1 MSRVIAQVGLQRWRG
16 PVRYE
21 QTEVADD
28 GRSGSNFARKAPAI
42 RGPTVF
48 WLVRSRWTCS
58 FASMLRKIV
67 LVLVLLAAT
76 VAT

>member
-1 MSRVIAQVGLQRWRG
+1 MSRQKLQMTGG
-16 PVRYE
+16 PGATS
-21 QTEVADD
+21 Q
-28 GRSGSNFARKAPAI
+28 RKAPAI

-67 LVLVLLAAT
+67 LVLVLVLLAAT